1 MERGKTIMGTAI
13 RPELSEK
20 NKYWIEKHRY
30 YELKHFCLQY
40 PIWKKAY
47 LALDSMSRRPIVWSV
62 LSKTNVHSDPVA
74 KCVEARSFYFERM
87 GLIEQTAI
95 ATEPNLASYILKAV
109 TEGISYDHLKARLEI
124 PCCKDTYYE
133 LYRRFFWLLNKTR
146 N

>member
-1 MERGKTIMGTAI
+1 MGTTI
-13 RPELSEK
+13 RPELSVK

-47 LALDSMSRRPIVWSV
+47 TSLGNLSSTSGLVTISKNSSISDST
-62 LSKTNVHSDPVA
+62 SKCA
-74 KCVEARSFYFERM
+74 EARLFYSQRIKM
-87 GLIEQTAI
+87 IEQTAKE
-95 ATEPNLASYILKAV
+95 TDSVLWNYILTAV
-109 TEGISYDHLKARLEI
+109 TEGISYDCLKARLNI

-146 N
+146 Q

>member
-1 MERGKTIMGTAI
+1 M
-13 RPELSEK
+13 
-20 NKYWIEKHRY
+20 
-30 YELKHFCLQY
+30 
-40 PIWKKAY
+40 
-47 LALDSMSRRPIVWSV
+47 ALDSMSRRPIVWSV

-95 ATEPNLASYILKAV
+95 ATDADLSNYILRAV
-109 TEGISYDHLKARLEI
+109 TEGISYDHLKTRLEI